1 MPDTG
6 WSAEE
11 LYRLKEAIL
20 GQQGQVPKDWA
31 IIAKHVGSRSENAC
45 KSKDQILKKRAGP
58 DGNPYDLNDTGPAV
72 STRRATK

>member
-45 KSKDQILKKRAGP
+45 KSKD
-58 DGNPYDLNDTGPAV
+58 
-72 STRRATK
+72 